1 MDLHTYNQGL
11 GFTVISWLEKKTI
24 SRNSAAKIGDTGMC
38 MDYWCNPNPIN
49 SGNEFSIGS
58 NLFTQANR
66 AAMTSDISLKQ
77 SLFRDLDNQ
86 LQTLQKLGEL
96 WKLEDHQV
104 LTVTKSS
111 KVSSTVPG
119 VGVSQD

>member
-1 MDLHTYNQGL
+1 
-11 GFTVISWLEKKTI
+11 
-24 SRNSAAKIGDTGMC
+24 MC